1 MALIE
6 LERRGID
13 ESIVGGCSTLLNL
26 DVHTLGE
33 IVFHSGHS
41 GHAGILES
49 VIGRI
54 DRRSQIGNDLQG
66 TIDRI
71 QGEFSGG
78 ILGVSSGRSTI
89 ENKLHTIVGPGVE
102 RSGHSTTLGAG
113 DMRSDDRLIR
123 SHCPVRGDSIGL
135 IIIALIERLPIELK
149 AHEERVPIAEPLDGD
164 GSLC

>member
-1 MALIE
+1 MANRFDNEKHIFTPSPAFYRVISVAIFALIVAFFLMAVE
-6 LERRGID
+6 Y
-13 ESIVGGCSTLLNL
+13 
-26 DVHTLGE
+26 
-33 IVFHSGHS
+33 
-41 GHAGILES
+41 
-49 VIGRI
+49 
-54 DRRSQIGNDLQG
+54 
-66 TIDRI
+66 
-71 QGEFSGG
+71 
-78 ILGVSSGRSTI
+78 SGRSTI